1 MSVTQLSDVVIPVEF
16 TQYIVE
22 NTMVKNALVR
32 AGVATANGV
41 IQGQLN
47 AGADSFSVPNW
58 GDLADDEADVVS
70 DDPSSN
76 STPHKLGTG
85 KQVVRKSFLH
95 NSWSAMNLAS
105 ELAGSDALARI

>member
-1 MSVTQLSDVVIPVEF
+1 VAARNDAIVAQL
-16 TQYIVE
+16 
-22 NTMVKNALVR
+22 R
-32 AGVATANGV
+32 
-41 IQGQLN
+41 

-58 GDLADDEADVVS
+58 FDLGDDEADVVS
-70 DDPSSN
+70 DDPDTN
-76 STPHKLGTG
+76 STPHSISTG